1 MPVLSVGGASRLMS
15 EIIPRINQLPEYEVD
30 FLINRCL
37 DSSFMPKFEKAGI
50 KVHKLKSSRIYNPLN
65 IIQIAKCI
73 KGYDLIHANLFPTL
87 YWTAIANLFCRRK
100 LVYTEHSTS
109 NNRRNNWYFRKI
121 EKWIYKQYDKIISI
135 SDGTEK
141 NLKEWILAR
150 NDDNRF
156 VVINNGV
163 DLASFRKIK
172 HVSVYPKT
180 LIMIGRFATSKDQKT
195 VIRAMSLM
203 NDEVHLIL
211 VGDGELIGSC
221 KDLAKELQVSER
233 VHFVGTQSDIPSWI
247 SKADV
252 GILSS
257 HWEGFGLTAVEMMA
271 GGLPVVA
278 SDVDGV
284 KQVVEGAGILFPSG
298 DYRLLAKK
306 IEDLLNDHEYY
317 EKVRSECLK
326 RCEKYDI
333 DNMVKSYIQVYKEIL
348 K

>member
-15 EIIPRINQLPEYEVD
+15 EIIPRINQSQEYEVE
-30 FLINRCL
+30 FLINRCI

-50 KVHKLKSSRIYNPLN
+50 KVHELKSSRIYSPLN
-65 IIQIAKCI
+65 IFQIAKYI

-87 YWTAIANLFCRRK
+87 YWTAIANIFSRRT

-109 NNRRNNWYFRKI
+109 NSRRNKRYFRLI
-121 EKWIYKQYDKIISI
+121 EKWVYKQYDKIISI

-141 NLKEWILAR
+141 NLREWVQAR
-150 NDDNRF
+150 NDDKRF

-163 DLASFRKIK
+163 DLAAFRKIK
-172 HVSVYPKT
+172 HESVYPQT
-180 LIMIGRFATSKDQKT
+180 LIMIGRFAPSKDQKT
-195 VIRAMSLM
+195 VIRAMPLL

-221 KDLAKELQVSER
+221 KELAREIRVSGR
-233 VHFVGTQSDIPSWI
+233 VHFVGTQADVPSWI
-247 SKADV
+247 GKADV

-278 SDVDGV
+278 CDIDGV
-284 KQVVEGAGILFPSG
+284 KQVVDGAGVLFPHE
-298 DYRLLAKK
+298 DYKALAYILSK
-306 IEDLLNDHEYY
+306 LLNDTAYY
-317 EKVRSECLK
+317 DDVKQKCKE
-326 RCEKYDI
+326 RCDKYDI
-333 DNMVKSYIQVYKEIL
+333 KTMVESYIDVYKNL
-348 K
+348 L